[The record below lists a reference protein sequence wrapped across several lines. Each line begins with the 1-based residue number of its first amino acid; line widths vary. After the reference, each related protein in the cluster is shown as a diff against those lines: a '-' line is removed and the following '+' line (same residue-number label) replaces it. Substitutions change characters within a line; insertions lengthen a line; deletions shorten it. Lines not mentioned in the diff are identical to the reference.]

1 MPINTVSDVLGNSG
15 EPLEW
20 TGSNGK
26 KYQLSLINLKS
37 QSKIERMIESDAIES
52 IKAHREL
59 IGEEEYSKQISKILR
74 DISQGRYSFGG
85 ELCQDAL
92 ETIKGVSALVAVIF
106 NVGREEAIEL
116 VANEP
121 ETKNVM
127 EMVTQRSYPKK
138 VNQPAAV

>member
-37 QSKIERMIESDAIES
+37 QSKVERFIESDAIES

-59 IGEEEYSKQISKILR
+59 IGEEEYGKQISKILR
-74 DISQGRYSFGG
+74 DISQGRYNFGG

-106 NVGREEAIEL
+106 NVSRDEAIEL
-116 VANEP
+116 TINDP
-121 ETKNVM
+121 EIKDVI
-127 EMVTQRSYPKK
+127 EMVTERSYPKK
-138 VNQPAAV
+138 ANQPAAE

>member
-20 TGSNGK
+20 TGSNGN

-59 IGEEEYSKQISKILR
+59 IGEEEYGRQISKILR

-85 ELCQDAL
+85 ELCQDSL

-106 NVGREEAIEL
+106 NVSREEAIEL